1 MEERSGCDDHFQ
13 KNRLLGVQLGEG
25 RSALN
30 RSELTPWQSHMEES
44 VRRINDG
51 LSLLLERVDQT
62 GGGGRGARSL
72 PEQQRQM
79 GSIFDFVQDDD
90 QPHQQQAPMPWS
102 FPWVQASNESSTEAP
117 SATPSSQAPD
127 RRISADEMVLSM
139 TGGFEQQEAIPKVEP
154 PAKPRRP
161 STIDERLQRQERE
174 RKQQRLEQR
183 QSQRLAQE
191 EEERSNEAF
200 SA

>member
-1 MEERSGCDDHFQ
+1 
-13 KNRLLGVQLGEG
+13 
-25 RSALN
+25 
-30 RSELTPWQSHMEES
+30 
-44 VRRINDG
+44 
-51 LSLLLERVDQT
+51 
-62 GGGGRGARSL
+62 
-72 PEQQRQM
+72 
-79 GSIFDFVQDDD
+79 
-90 QPHQQQAPMPWS
+90 MPWS

-191 EEERSNEAF
+191 EERSNEAF